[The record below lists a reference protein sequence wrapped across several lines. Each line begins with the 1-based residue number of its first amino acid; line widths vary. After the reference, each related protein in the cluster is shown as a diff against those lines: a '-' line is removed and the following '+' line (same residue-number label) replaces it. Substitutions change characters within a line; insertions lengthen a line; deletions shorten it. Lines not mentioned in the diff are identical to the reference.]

1 MTFPPEV
8 SSFMTLADSPRDPPI
23 PTSSSAT
30 ISPSSM
36 YSSEAENSAIPPQSS
51 RALAMTT
58 ETVQEEPEEEEA
70 EDRPVTESAPTPT
83 EPPQPQLLSLS
94 TPPPRK
100 ESLSPV
106 ASTFDSASISRFSDD
121 QRQSQEATPRQSD
134 DRGSIQSEPTATP
147 RSASMTSK
155 LLAHTRLAIPTSS
168 VFPNALGRDVLC
180 FIISVSV
187 RPPNSAP
194 LTWNVAKLFSAFID
208 LDTKVKARSGKGRK
222 EWKAMVAPLPEGR
235 AWKDFAPSKI
245 DQRKAALETYLQSLL
260 VAPLNDKADLCD
272 FLNTDR
278 VQAKTNQA
286 RKEGYLTK
294 KGKNFG
300 GWRTRFFVLDG
311 PVMEYFETVSD

>member
-1 MTFPPEV
+1 
-8 SSFMTLADSPRDPPI
+8 
-23 PTSSSAT
+23 
-30 ISPSSM
+30 
-36 YSSEAENSAIPPQSS
+36 
-51 RALAMTT
+51 
-58 ETVQEEPEEEEA
+58 
-70 EDRPVTESAPTPT
+70 
-83 EPPQPQLLSLS
+83 
-94 TPPPRK
+94 
-100 ESLSPV
+100 
-106 ASTFDSASISRFSDD
+106 
-121 QRQSQEATPRQSD
+121 
-134 DRGSIQSEPTATP
+134 
-147 RSASMTSK
+147 MTSN

-208 LDTKVKARSGKGRK
+208 LDTKIKARSGKGRK